1 MRLHLLAQV
10 LPLALL
16 SKEPSVCLSIFME
29 SIVIETP
36 RLHLRRMTLDD
47 VPALL
52 SVFGDPE
59 VMRFYPA
66 PFDEARMQRWVA
78 WNQNHYTEHGHG
90 LWTVILR
97 ATGECIGDC
106 GLVPQQVEGVP
117 EIEIGYHLR
126 RDLWGQG
133 LATEAALG
141 CLNHG
146 LTTFG
151 YRRFVSLIHPQNTA
165 SRRVAE
171 KVGMTLEREVEWKN
185 KPTCVYAVE
194 RPAT

>member
-1 MRLHLLAQV
+1 MT
-10 LPLALL
+10 PL
-16 SKEPSVCLSIFME
+16 
-29 SIVIETP
+29 VIETP
-36 RLHLRRMTLDD
+36 RLHLRRMTPDD

-52 SVFGDPE
+52 SVFGDLE

-78 WNQNHYTEHGHG
+78 WNQSHYATHGHG
-90 LWTVILR
+90 LWVVILR

-106 GLVPQQVEGVP
+106 GLVPQQVVGVS

-165 SRRVAE
+165 SLRVAE

-194 RPAT
+194 RSVS

>member
-1 MRLHLLAQV
+1 MAPILL
-10 LPLALL
+10 
-16 SKEPSVCLSIFME
+16 
-29 SIVIETP
+29 ETP
-36 RLHLRRMTLDD
+36 RLHLRRMTPDD

-52 SVFGDPE
+52 RVFGDAE

-66 PFDEARMQRWVA
+66 TFDEARMQRWVA
-78 WNQNHYTEHGHG
+78 WNQQHYAEHGHG
-90 LWTVILR
+90 LWAVILR

-106 GLVPQQVEGVP
+106 GLVPQQVDGVA

-146 LTTFG
+146 MTTFG

-171 KVGMTLEREVEWKN
+171 KTGMTLEREVEWRN
-185 KPTCVYAVE
+185 KPVCVYAVE
-194 RPAT
+194 RPAA

>member
-1 MRLHLLAQV
+1 MKHIV
-10 LPLALL
+10 L
-16 SKEPSVCLSIFME
+16 
-29 SIVIETP
+29 ETP
-36 RLHLRRMTLDD
+36 RLHLRRMTPDD
-47 VPALL
+47 VPALWR
-52 SVFGDPE
+52 VFGDAE

-66 PFDEARMQRWVA
+66 TFDEARMQRWVA
-78 WNQNHYTEHGHG
+78 WNQQHYAEHGHG
-90 LWTVILR
+90 LWAVILR

-106 GLVPQQVEGVP
+106 GLVPQQVDGVA

-146 LTTFG
+146 MTTFG

-171 KVGMTLEREVEWKN
+171 KTGMTLEREVEWKD
-185 KPTCVYAVE
+185 KPVCVYAVE
-194 RPAT
+194 RPVG